1 MVGTALSPCHQHGHN
16 PGGRA
21 SGGSQKAS
29 SHDPLREVGAKAGR
43 CPGGTV
49 HPISRSC
56 NSSSPPLNL
65 LEELVWK
72 FQPIFK
78 GYFHSSEIYQRRRV
92 IFTARSNCRLPWQRA
107 GRNAIKHP
115 SVIVNTKGTTGTEKK
130 GDCHGGRKA
139 TLWCTHQDLAS
150 MWAHGAMS
158 REILWG
164 PLYPCGFWGPREV
177 RISELPTVS
186 AEGTVSLT

>member
-1 MVGTALSPCHQHGHN
+1 MVGMALSPCHYRHN
-16 PGGRA
+16 PGGLA
-21 SGGSQKAS
+21 SGGSHKAS
-29 SHDPLREVGAKAGR
+29 LWAPLRDFSAKAGGCR
-43 CPGGTV
+43 DGTR

-92 IFTARSNCRLPWQRA
+92 IFTAHSNCQLPWQRA

-130 GDCHGGRKA
+130 DDCCGGEEGNTVVRSPRPGTYLGSGSYVWGDFVG
-139 TLWCTHQDLAS
+139 S
-150 MWAHGAMS
+150 SVPMWGQGS
-158 REILWG
+158 QKE
-164 PLYPCGFWGPREV
+164 
-177 RISELPTVS
+177 
-186 AEGTVSLT
+186 

>member
-1 MVGTALSPCHQHGHN
+1 M
-16 PGGRA
+16 
-21 SGGSQKAS
+21 
-29 SHDPLREVGAKAGR
+29 
-43 CPGGTV
+43 PGGTGGLAV
-49 HPISRSC
+49 APKTILMGSSANSVPRPEDAGVALRGRSC

-139 TLWCTHQDLAS
+139 TPWCAHQDPTRLHS
-150 MWAHGAMS
+150 GRFCGVPCAHVGS
-158 REILWG
+158 G
-164 PLYPCGFWGPREV
+164 GPRGASLS
-177 RISELPTVS
+177 RLPSVS
-186 AEGTVSLT
+186 VEGTGTSA